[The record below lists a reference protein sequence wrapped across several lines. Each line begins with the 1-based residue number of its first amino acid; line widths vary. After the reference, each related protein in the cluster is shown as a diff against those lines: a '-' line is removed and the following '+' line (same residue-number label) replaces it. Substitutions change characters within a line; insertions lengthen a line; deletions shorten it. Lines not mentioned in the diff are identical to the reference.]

1 MHATDSEG
9 IKHMRVKCILLQ
21 ALDILCRLIDE
32 KDLLLTPK
40 EVQTRGGDTEQAG
53 NRKPGDCGVCWKN

>member
-9 IKHMRVKCILLQ
+9 IKHTCVKCILLQ
-21 ALDILCRLIDE
+21 ALDVLCRLIDE

-40 EVQTRGGDTEQAG
+40 EGQTRGGDKEEAG
-53 NRKPGDCGVCWKN
+53 NRKPGDYGVCWKR